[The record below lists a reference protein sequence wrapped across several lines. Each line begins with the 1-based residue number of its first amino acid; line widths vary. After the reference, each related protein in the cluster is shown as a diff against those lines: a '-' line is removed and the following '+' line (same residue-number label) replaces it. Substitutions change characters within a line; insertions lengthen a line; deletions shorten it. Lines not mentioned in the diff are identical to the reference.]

1 MLEREK
7 MSPEETEAKWSICGQ
22 INSAGCMVLDD
33 GKCGHYDYRLH
44 VTGYEEIRDDF
55 LSSIEEM
62 KQIHVVGVFRRGARL
77 RRRRRSD
84 MKQIHIYMG
93 QTNSIGDG
101 AILSWQRC

>member
-1 MLEREK
+1 VLVVY
-7 MSPEETEAKWSICGQ
+7 EANRSICGQ
-22 INSAGCMVLDD
+22 VNSAGCMVLDD

-62 KQIHVVGVFRRGARL
+62 KQISVVGVFRRGARL

>member
-1 MLEREK
+1 M
-7 MSPEETEAKWSICGQ
+7 I
-22 INSAGCMVLDD
+22 LDD

-44 VTGYEEIRDDF
+44 VTGYVEIRDDF

-62 KQIHVVGVFRRGARL
+62 KQIHVVGVLRRGTRP

-93 QTNSIGDG
+93 DTSTLGNSLDSVQLQFILVRWLTLLGTNEQYRGWGD
-101 AILSWQRC
+101 S